1 MGAKH
6 TLNTRPDDAA
16 AEGMRVK
23 LRWLIFFRLLFTLLL
38 LGSTVILHV
47 RDGLSFQDPS
57 LIVLYGLIAFL
68 AAASVVYAALLKR
81 LRRTAGLAYIQ
92 IAVDTA
98 AVTFVIH
105 LTGGFSSLF
114 FFLYLVVIMYASIL
128 LFRKGGLIMAA
139 LCSIQYGVLVDLE
152 FYGILKPMGM
162 LVSMTA
168 AGYAWSYVLYK
179 VIIIMV
185 ACFAVAFL
193 SGIIAEQERN
203 SRRELAAMEAY
214 TRRVE
219 KMAAVGEMAAGLA
232 HEICNPLASLTGSI
246 QILKDEPQESR
257 GREKLMQI
265 ILREADR
272 LSGLVNNFLLF
283 AKPPAGLR
291 EVIELGPVLG
301 ETAEL
306 FGKNS
311 AYARRIRI
319 DMEIDAG
326 IWIEM
331 DPGQLRQVFW
341 NLILNAVESIDGEGR
356 IEIEA
361 RPEKR
366 RTAVVRIRD
375 TGCGIPDDK
384 LESIFDPFMTTK
396 PKGTGLGLSIV
407 HRILE
412 AHDCRLDVESDAGR
426 GTTFTLTFNTVD
438 PPPDKA

>member
-1 MGAKH
+1 MSAKH
-6 TLNTRPDDAA
+6 TLNIRPDDMAA
-16 AEGMRVK
+16 DSIRAK
-23 LRWLIFFRLLFTLLL
+23 LRWLIFFRMLFTLLL
-38 LGSTVILHV
+38 LGSTVILHI
-47 RDGLSFQDPS
+47 RDGLSLQDPS
-57 LIVLYGLIAFL
+57 LTILYGLIGFL
-68 AAASVVYAALLKR
+68 VVASVAYAGLLKR
-81 LRRTAGLAYIQ
+81 LRRTTGLAYLQ

-98 AVTFVIH
+98 AVTIVIY

-139 LCSIQYGVLVDLE
+139 LCCIQYGVLVDLE

-162 LVSMTA
+162 LASMTA

-203 SRRELAAMEAY
+203 SRRELVAMEAY
-214 TRRVE
+214 TKRVE

-246 QILKDEPQESR
+246 QILKDEPQDMR
-257 GREKLMQI
+257 AREKLMQI

-272 LSGLVNNFLLF
+272 LSVLVNNFLLF

-291 EVIELGPVLG
+291 EVVELGPVLQ
-301 ETAEL
+301 ETMEL

-319 DMEIDAG
+319 DTEIAAD
-326 IWIEM
+326 IWIDM

-341 NLILNAVESIDGEGR
+341 NLILNAVESIEAEGR

-361 RPEKR
+361 RLEKR
-366 RTAVVRIRD
+366 QTAVVRIRD
-375 TGCGIPDDK
+375 TGCGIPREK
-384 LESIFDPFMTTK
+384 IESIFDPFMTTK

-438 PPPDKA
+438 PPSDQT